1 MNTQLPL
8 PTQFFALISAI
19 MAASYL
25 ALLLVLYVRRREIN
39 PLLYWLLAFLGAS
52 AVWQLV
58 DFLFG
63 SPDGFASPLA
73 MLVLLVSKLVL
84 LMTTAVYL
92 TRTPHHWWFPL
103 GAGLIGLTLILSY
116 ILPQTLFVIPLTDVQ
131 IPSTA
136 GGVLFLLL
144 WLLFSLFTIR
154 LAWHD
159 YRRTPFPWHAN
170 RYLFWAMML
179 ILIVG
184 GEMLLAFTNPA
195 WIVIGHLTR
204 LLASLGLVYAVSGY
218 IRFDVRSRF
227 LNIIAL
233 SLVTLLSAVP
243 ATALLW
249 FLWQGDDNVTEIT
262 AVGLL
267 LLTTSVLFLIYQPY
281 RHSLERF
288 IYRNFIGNQF
298 QTNQVIRDYTQAVSS
313 TLDVERLSSVIIGT
327 LSDLFEVSRGALMLV
342 IPASEGDN
350 NSSQENGTGHTHGTN
365 GYIIE
370 PIPAQGEM
378 SRRKQRLTAVSP
390 FVQTLARQAQPILQY
405 EIDFNPDYRQV
416 KEETRPWL
424 ANWQMEVYAP
434 IRSGDRLVGFI
445 ALGPKNSGRTYLAN
459 ELELIQLLADQT
471 VAPLENARLYSTLGE
486 QNEKV
491 RLLNEDLVSQNE
503 RLEVMDH
510 VKSDFITIASHELRT
525 PLTQV
530 KGYADILA
538 AMNEENALTRDQTR
552 QIVGHINRATLR
564 LEQLISAML
573 DASQIDVDEMQMTF
587 MKTQI
592 ETVMRLSLEPLMKAT
607 RERRIR
613 VERHGLENLP
623 EIYAD
628 FKRLV
633 QAFNNLLGNAVK
645 YTPDGGKL
653 TLTAKLIGDEGEQ
666 YIEIAINDAGIGID
680 PRYQT
685 LIFEKFFRIGDP
697 QLHSTGSTKFMG
709 AGPGLGLT
717 IAKGVIEGHGGRIW
731 VESEGEDKQRY
742 PGSTF
747 TVILPVRPP
756 KMPDQPASLLEQQ
769 ASGERPPWLIG

>member
-1 MNTQLPL
+1 
-8 PTQFFALISAI
+8 

-25 ALLLVLYVRRREIN
+25 VLTLVLYVRRREIN
-39 PLLYWLLAFLGAS
+39 ALLYWLLAFLGTS
-52 AVWQLV
+52 AIWQLLA
-58 DFLFG
+58 FLLNTAEG
-63 SPDGFASPLA
+63 LLSPLT
-73 MLVLLVSKLVL
+73 MSLLLMSKLVL
-84 LMTTAVYL
+84 LLTTAVYL
-92 TRTPHHWWFPL
+92 TRSPARWWFP
-103 GAGLIGLTLILSY
+103 AGTTLILLTLILGY
-116 ILPQTLFVIPLTDVQ
+116 ALPQPIYSLPFLPDIHIP
-131 IPSTA
+131 PTA
-136 GGVLFLLL
+136 GGATFITL
-144 WLLFSLFTIR
+144 WFLFSLLTIG
-154 LAWHD
+154 LAWRD

-170 RYLFWAMML
+170 RYLFWGIML
-179 ILIVG
+179 ILIVA
-184 GEMLLAFTNPA
+184 GELLLAFTNPA
-195 WIVIGHLTR
+195 WILIGHAAR
-204 LLASLGLVYAVSGY
+204 LFASLGLLYAVSGY
-218 IRFDVRSRF
+218 IQFDVRSRF

-233 SLVTLLSAVP
+233 SLITLLSALP
-243 ATALLW
+243 ATAVLW
-249 FLWQGDDNVTEIT
+249 FLWQMEATVTPST

-267 LLTTSVLFLIYQPY
+267 LLTTSILFLIYQPY
-281 RHSLERF
+281 RRTLERF
-288 IYRNFIGNQF
+288 IYRNFIGSQF
-298 QTNQVIRDYTQAVSS
+298 QTSQVIRDYTQAVSS

-327 LSDLFEVSRGALMLV
+327 LSDLFEVSRGALILV
-342 IPASEGDN
+342 SPAPATGEAG
-350 NSSQENGTGHTHGTN
+350 QENGSAPPEG
-365 GYIIE
+365 GYLLE

-378 SRRKQRLTAVSP
+378 SRRKQKLTAVSP
-390 FVQTLARQAQPILQY
+390 FVETLAQQEQPLLQY
-405 EIDFNPDYRQV
+405 EIDFNPDYRLV
-416 KEETRPWL
+416 KGDTRPWL
-424 ANWQMEVYAP
+424 ADWQMEVYAP
-434 IRSGDRLVGFI
+434 IRSGTRLVGFI

-471 VAPLENARLYSTLGE
+471 VAPLENARLYTALGD

-552 QIVGHINRATLR
+552 QIVGHINRATMR

-587 MKTQI
+587 MKAQV
-592 ETVMRLSLEPLMKAT
+592 ETVMRLALEPLMKAT

-613 VERHGLENLP
+613 IERQGIENLP

-633 QAFNNLLGNAVK
+633 QAFNNLLGNALK
-645 YTPDGGKL
+645 YTPDGGKI
-653 TLTAKLIGDEGEQ
+653 TLTAKLIGDKGEQ
-666 YIEIAINDAGIGID
+666 YIEIAITDTGIGID

-756 KMPDQPASLLEQQ
+756 KMPDLPASLLEQQ
-769 ASGERPPWLIG
+769 ANAERPPWLIG